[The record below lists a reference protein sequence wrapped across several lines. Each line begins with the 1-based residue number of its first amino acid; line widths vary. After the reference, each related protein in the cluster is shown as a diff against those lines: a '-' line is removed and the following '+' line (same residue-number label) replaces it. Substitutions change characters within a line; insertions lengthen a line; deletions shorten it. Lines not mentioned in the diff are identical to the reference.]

1 MRINSLMNV
10 AKAAGFAMAP
20 NEEVFRDDAAPVMRG
35 TPSPAI
41 ALPGPVHRTPAQAAR
56 VFLIRSRARLGWAR
70 NVQISQSIAGLLPY
84 RAHA

>member
-1 MRINSLMNV
+1 MRINSLMTV

-20 NEEVFRDDAAPVMRG
+20 SEEIFRDDPAPMLRG
-35 TPSPAI
+35 SPTSAI
-41 ALPGPVHRTPAQAAR
+41 ALAGPVHRSPAQAAR

-70 NVQISQSIAGLLPY
+70 NAQISQSIAGLLPY